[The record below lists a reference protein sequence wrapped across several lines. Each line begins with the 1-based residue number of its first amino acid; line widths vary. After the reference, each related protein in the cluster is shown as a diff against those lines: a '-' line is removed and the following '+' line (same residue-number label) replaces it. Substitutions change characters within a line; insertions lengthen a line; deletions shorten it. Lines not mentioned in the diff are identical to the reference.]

1 MTTTE
6 LEQKYPFLMKYF
18 KSGIE
23 RPDKNIAHCILFYGE
38 NLRAQYELALEISRL
53 LNCTKDGSSGCDC
66 LNCRWIRENKHPAVQ
81 TVSKY
86 DYVEKSATEAD
97 EGTNKK
103 AIKIEQARA
112 IKNSLLTTS
121 DYHRVFIFCDKD
133 KEGDDGEIL
142 GLNFNNF
149 QEATAN
155 ALLKTFEEPPERT
168 TFFFLTKNKTDMLA
182 TIVSRA
188 QCFFVPSMETVN
200 RDYSIVQEVMD
211 GYLELPRNDVLELCD
226 KLTELCKTH
235 DLEEVLAGIQ
245 NYQCAMLK
253 SSLNNP
259 MLRLKLIR
267 DIGAVEHA
275 KQENKLKMDSAT
287 ILETLC
293 FALVLER

>member
-1 MTTTE
+1 MTTAE

-18 KSGIE
+18 KGGIE

-38 NLRAQYELALEISRL
+38 NLQAQYELALEIARL
-53 LNCTKDGSSGCDC
+53 LNCTKDRMPDCDC

-86 DYVEKSATEAD
+86 DYVEKSATDTED
-97 EGTNKK
+97 VTNKK

-133 KEGDDGEIL
+133 KEGEDGKIL

-155 ALLKTFEEPPERT
+155 ALLKTFEEPPEGT

-188 QCFFVPSMETVN
+188 QCFFVPSTESQN
-200 RDYSIVQEVMD
+200 RDYSLVEDVMD
-211 GYLELPRNDVLELCD
+211 GYLELPRNEVLDLCD
-226 KLTELCKTH
+226 NLTELTKEH
-235 DLEEVLAGIQ
+235 ELDEVLDGMQ
-245 NYQCAMLK
+245 NYLCALLK
-253 SSLNNP
+253 TSLSNP
-259 MLRLKLIR
+259 MLRLKLIK
-267 DIGAVEHA
+267 DITAVEHA
-275 KQENKLKMDSAT
+275 KQESKLKMDSAS

-293 FALVLER
+293 FALVLEK